1 MEINEISQQYKKKK
15 IEIEKTTKVRSLK
28 NKNT

>member
-15 IEIEKTTKVRSLK
+15 IKIEKKTKVRSLK